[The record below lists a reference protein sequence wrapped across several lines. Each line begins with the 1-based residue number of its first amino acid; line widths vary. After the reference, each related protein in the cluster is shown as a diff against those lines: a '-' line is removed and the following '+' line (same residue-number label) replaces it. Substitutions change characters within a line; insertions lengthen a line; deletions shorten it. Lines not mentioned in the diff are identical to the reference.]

1 MIPNSAYPH
10 STSGINHGSWRTQR
24 VVVRSLVQFDD
35 PPLSTTNIPT
45 GLSTF
50 PFRGAPSSFI
60 PRHTSLVFHP
70 TEMLYALGGPDG
82 TGKSTFS
89 RVCWFS

>member
-1 MIPNSAYPH
+1 M
-10 STSGINHGSWRTQR
+10 
-24 VVVRSLVQFDD
+24 VVRSLEYSE
-35 PPLSTTNIPT
+35 PPLSTINIPT

-50 PFRGAPSSFI
+50 PFRGVPSPFI

-82 TGKSTFS
+82 TGKSSFS
-89 RVCWFS
+89 SFVGFS